1 MIQIRLA
8 VPNPLLLSDSK
19 PSLVL
24 TSCRSTLYTALMSS
38 TFGAPRVRFDWRG
51 FITPG
56 VKLLVII
63 CTGVFLFQSLL
74 WLFFAPGVTAKFNHW
89 FGLVPSGVVFGLRI
103 WQPVTYLFLHGDI
116 WHLLINMLML
126 WMFGR
131 ELEQVWGKKRFLNY
145 FFLCGVG
152 AGLITVLVKYIPLFW
167 GARASD
173 IPTIGASGA
182 IFGILI
188 ANAILF
194 PDRQIWLF
202 PLPITI
208 PMRPFVAVM
217 AAIEFFST
225 IRSGGDNVSH
235 FCHLGGMLVGW
246 LYLRRGS
253 FLYRVRNEMADWR
266 YQRNRRKFEVFMK
279 KQKDEPPSRPD
290 HWVN

>member
-1 MIQIRLA
+1 
-8 VPNPLLLSDSK
+8 
-19 PSLVL
+19 
-24 TSCRSTLYTALMSS
+24 MSP
-38 TFGAPRVRFDWRG
+38 TIGAPRVRYDWRN

-56 VKLLVII
+56 VKMLVLI
-63 CTGVFLFQSLL
+63 CAGVFLLQSLL
-74 WLFFAPGVTAKFNHW
+74 RMFFPLSVTAQFNHF
-89 FGLVPSGVVFGLRI
+89 FGLVPSGTILGLRI
-103 WQPVTYLFLHGDI
+103 WQPATYLFLHGDI

-131 ELEQVWGKKRFLNY
+131 NLEEVWGKKRFLNY
-145 FFLCGVG
+145 FFICGIG
-152 AGLITVLVKYIPLFW
+152 AGLITVLVKYIPLLW
-167 GARASD
+167 GYRPSD
-173 IPTIGASGA
+173 TPTIGASGA

-202 PLPITI
+202 PLPISI

-217 AAIEFFST
+217 GAIEFFST
-225 IRSGGDNVSH
+225 LGSTGDNVAH

-253 FLYRVRNEMADWR
+253 FLYRVRNEMSDWR
-266 YQRNRRKFEVFMK
+266 YQRNRRKFELFMK
-279 KQKDEPPSRPD
+279 KHKDEPPSRPD

>member
-1 MIQIRLA
+1 MCYAFSTRK
-8 VPNPLLLSDSK
+8 NP
-19 PSLVL
+19 VL
-24 TSCRSTLYTALMSS
+24 TPRLLPPYTFSMG
-38 TFGAPRVRFDWRG
+38 TRFGAPRIRFDWRS

-56 VKLLVII
+56 VKLLVVL
-63 CTGVFLFQSLL
+63 CAAVFLGQTLIGIFLSARATV
-74 WLFFAPGVTAKFNHW
+74 FINYW
-89 FGLVPSGVVFGLRI
+89 FGLVPSGVIPGLRI
-103 WQPVTYLFLHGDI
+103 WQPATYLFLHGGL

-131 ELEQVWGKKRFLNY
+131 ELELVWGKKRFLNY
-145 FFLCGVG
+145 FFLCGIG
-152 AGLITVLVKYIPLFW
+152 AGLITVVVKYIPYLV
-167 GARASD
+167 GGHRPSD

-202 PLPITI
+202 PLPIMI

-217 AAIEFFST
+217 AAIEFFGT
-225 IRSGGDNVSH
+225 LNSGGDNVSH
-235 FCHLGGMLVGW
+235 LCHLGGMLIGW

-253 FLYRVRNEMADWR
+253 FLFRVRNEMADWKH
-266 YQRNRRKFEVFMK
+266 QRNRKRFEVYMK
-279 KQKDEPPSRPD
+279 KSKNEPPSNPD

>member
-1 MIQIRLA
+1 MFQKWS
-8 VPNPLLLSDSK
+8 VLSAHDF
-19 PSLVL
+19 L
-24 TSCRSTLYTALMSS
+24 TSLLTTPTRPPYTASMG
-38 TFGAPRVRFDWRG
+38 TRFGAPRIRFDWRS
-51 FITPG
+51 FITPA
-56 VKLLVII
+56 VKILVLTCAGIFLLQTLIEI
-63 CTGVFLFQSLL
+63 
-74 WLFFAPGVTAKFNHW
+74 FFGPVAVYRQITMR
-89 FGLVPSGVVFGLRI
+89 FGLVPSGVVPGLRI
-103 WQPVTYLFLHGDI
+103 WQPVTYLFLHHDI

-131 ELEQVWGKKRFLNY
+131 ELELVWGKNRFINY
-145 FFLCGVG
+145 FFLCGIG
-152 AGLITVLVKYIPLFW
+152 AGLITVLVKCLPMFW
-167 GARASD
+167 GRPASD

-202 PLPITI
+202 PLPIMI

-217 AAIEFFST
+217 AAIEFFATLS
-225 IRSGGDNVSH
+225 SSADGVSH

-253 FLYRVRNEMADWR
+253 FLFRVRNEMADWR
-266 YQRNRRKFEVFMK
+266 YERNRKKFEVFMK
-279 KQKDEPPSRPD
+279 KNKDASPSDPD

>member
-1 MIQIRLA
+1 
-8 VPNPLLLSDSK
+8 
-19 PSLVL
+19 
-24 TSCRSTLYTALMSS
+24 MSS

-51 FITPG
+51 FITPA
-56 VKLLVII
+56 VKLLVLA
-63 CTGVFLFQSLL
+63 CTGVFLAQTLIEIFL
-74 WLFFAPGVTAKFNHW
+74 PGSVTSRFNHW
-89 FGLVPSGVVFGLRI
+89 FGLVPSGVIPGFRL
-103 WQPVTYLFLHGDI
+103 WQPVTYLFLHGGLF
-116 WHLLINMLML
+116 HLLINMLML

-131 ELEQVWGKKRFLNY
+131 ELELVWGKKRFLNY
-145 FFLCGVG
+145 YFLCGIG
-152 AGLITVLVKYIPLFW
+152 AGVITVLVKLMPVFW
-167 GARASD
+167 GHRPSD
-173 IPTIGASGA
+173 VPTIGASGA

-202 PLPITI
+202 PLPIMI

-217 AAIEFFST
+217 AAIEFFGTLGS
-225 IRSGGDNVSH
+225 SGDGVSH

-253 FLYRVRNEMADWR
+253 FLFRVRNEMADWK

-279 KQKDEPPSRPD
+279 KNKNEPPSRPD

>member
-1 MIQIRLA
+1 MGTR
-8 VPNPLLLSDSK
+8 
-19 PSLVL
+19 
-24 TSCRSTLYTALMSS
+24 
-38 TFGAPRVRFDWRG
+38 FGAPRVRFDWRG

-56 VKLLVII
+56 VKLLVLA
-63 CTGVFLFQSLL
+63 CAGVFLGQTLLSLL
-74 WLFFAPGVTAKFNHW
+74 VPRLTSWVNHE
-89 FGLVPSGVVFGLRI
+89 FGLVPLGVIPGLRI
-103 WQPVTYLFLHGDI
+103 WQPFTYIFLHGDLF
-116 WHLLINMLML
+116 HLLINMLML

-131 ELEQVWGKKRFLNY
+131 ELELMWGKKRFLNY

-152 AGLITVLVKYIPLFW
+152 AGLLTIVVKFVPLLW
-167 GARASD
+167 GEPPAD
-173 IPTIGASGA
+173 TPTTGASGA

-202 PLPITI
+202 PLPLMI

-225 IRSGGDNVSH
+225 LRSGGDGVAH
-235 FCHLGGMLVGW
+235 ICHLSGMLIGW

-253 FLYRVRNEMADWR
+253 FLFRVRNEIADWR
-266 YQRNRRKFEVFMK
+266 YQRNRKKFEVYMRK
-279 KQKDEPPSRPD
+279 SKDEPPSRHD